1 MCRPSKSKSKST
13 MSYFENCAS
22 DMPTDIAVF
31 NQKSMQMLQDFVD
44 GKRTSTAVASDA
56 VTVNFDTDSGLN
68 MVRAQMSRV
77 HAHAPLYQADFPRLT
92 QMVVSVFAVT
102 GVPTTAQMR
111 VLRDCRRALS
121 GAQP

>member
-1 MCRPSKSKSKST
+1 MCRPSKSK
-13 MSYFENCAS
+13 MRCDENCAS

-44 GKRTSTAVASDA
+44 GKRTSTAFASDA

-68 MVRAQMSRV
+68 MVRAQMSCV
-77 HAHAPLYQADFPRLT
+77 HAHAPLYQEDFPLLT